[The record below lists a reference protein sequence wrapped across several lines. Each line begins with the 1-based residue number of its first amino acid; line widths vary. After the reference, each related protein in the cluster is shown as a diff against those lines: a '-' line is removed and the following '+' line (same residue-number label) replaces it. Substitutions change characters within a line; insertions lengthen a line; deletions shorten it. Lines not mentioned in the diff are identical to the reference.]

1 MQWVLLAHC
10 AEHKIWKEWVFPWS
24 SDIMNPPP
32 FRFLLV
38 LSITFSSFAGLSGAL
53 HAEDSKSSLY
63 RLSPELVAERHYSL
77 APYRWSGTRPADSR
91 PYAQQI
97 AVAAEIVGL
106 DPELVHAVIAVESG
120 YQASAVSPKG
130 AVGLMQLMPATARS
144 NGTEHPD
151 DVMDNLRA
159 GTRHLKALLVRF
171 DHRLDLALAA
181 YNAGEGA
188 VRRYGNSVPPYPETR
203 HYVPAVVARY
213 RANSQAATGT
223 TYRNTPSESY
233 LSGSRRASTTPSVR
247 Q

>member
-1 MQWVLLAHC
+1 
-10 AEHKIWKEWVFPWS
+10 
-24 SDIMNPPP
+24 MNPPA

-38 LSITFSSFAGLSGAL
+38 SSIVFSSAACLSGAL
-53 HAEDSKSSLY
+53 HADGGSPY
-63 RLSPELVAERHYSL
+63 RLSSEVLAERHYPL
-77 APYRWSGTRPADSR
+77 APYRLSGARPADSR

-97 AVAAEIVGL
+97 AVAADTVGL

-120 YQASAVSPKG
+120 YQAAAVSPKG

-144 NGTEHPD
+144 NGTEHPG
-151 DVMDNLRA
+151 DVMANLRA

-171 DHRLDLALAA
+171 DNRLDLALAA

-188 VRRYGNSVPPYPETR
+188 VRRHGNSVPPYPETR

-223 TYRNTPSESY
+223 SYRNTPGENY
-233 LSGSRRASTTPSVR
+233 LAGTRLTPGSPSVR
-247 Q
+247 H

>member
-1 MQWVLLAHC
+1 V
-10 AEHKIWKEWVFPWS
+10 
-24 SDIMNPPP
+24 P
-32 FRFLLV
+32 F
-38 LSITFSSFAGLSGAL
+38 
-53 HAEDSKSSLY
+53 E
-63 RLSPELVAERHYSL
+63 
-77 APYRWSGTRPADSR
+77 
-91 PYAQQI
+91 
-97 AVAAEIVGL
+97 
-106 DPELVHAVIAVESG
+106 
-120 YQASAVSPKG
+120 
-130 AVGLMQLMPATARS
+130 
-144 NGTEHPD
+144 
-151 DVMDNLRA
+151 RA